1 MFRRI
6 TRNPAVLA
14 GVLAASLCTTAAVA
28 ADAQKSFP
36 GVGAAID
43 AMVSAVAAG
52 DTAALGA
59 ILGPGSED
67 IVSSGDPVA
76 DKTARDQFVAAVQA
90 RTVIEYDGDDHVNFS
105 VGDDEWPVPIPL
117 VKEAGGWRFDTAAG
131 REEMINRR
139 IGRNELHAIA
149 VIRAIGDAQDEYEAA
164 DRTVQGR
171 QYAQKFASSE
181 GKRDGLY
188 WPTKE
193 GEAESP
199 LGPLAAAATK
209 EGYFQGDAKG
219 PQPYHGYL
227 FRILTGQGKHAPGG
241 AKSYLKD
248 GKLTGGFAVVAWP
261 ADYGNSG
268 VKTFIVN
275 QRDLVFEKDLGAD
288 TAKVAEAM
296 TEYDPDATWDPVE
309 EPSS

>member
-1 MFRRI
+1 M
-6 TRNPAVLA
+6 
-14 GVLAASLCTTAAVA
+14 
-28 ADAQKSFP
+28 
-36 GVGAAID
+36 D

-76 DKTARDQFVAAVQA
+76 DKTAREQFVEAVQA
-90 RTVIEYDGDDHVNFS
+90 RMVIEYDGDDHVNFS

-131 REEMINRR
+131 REEILNRR

-149 VIRAIGDAQDEYEAA
+149 VVRGIVDAQEEYA
-164 DRTVQGR
+164 DADPTKSGVR
-171 QYAQKFASSE
+171 QYAQRILSSQ
-181 GKRDGLY
+181 GQRDGLY
-188 WPTKE
+188 WPVKE
-193 GEAESP
+193 GEEESP
-199 LGPLAAAATK
+199 LGELVAAAVK
-209 EGYFQGDAKG
+209 EGYGGADTSK
-219 PQPYHGYL
+219 PVPYHGYY
-227 FRILTGQGKHAPGG
+227 FRLLKEQGKSAPGG

-248 GKLTGGFAVVAWP
+248 GKLTGGFGVVAWP

-275 QRDLVFEKDLGAD
+275 QRDLVFEKDLGPD
-288 TAKVAEAM
+288 TEKLAAAI
-296 TEYDPDATWDPVE
+296 TAYDPDASWEPVE
-309 EPSS
+309 EPSE